1 MNENL
6 NKNKNF
12 LEKIKLFFKKNKFKI
27 VLLTSIVFITLV
39 SIAYFNTNI
48 KKKNILMS
56 EKYIRAGL
64 LLSKNQNEDAKN
76 IYEEIIMSNNEF
88 YSLLALNAILEKNL
102 ITEKKIILRYF
113 GILEEKNIGD
123 ENLDLIIFK
132 KALFLIKNSEKQK
145 GDILLK
151 KLIEKD
157 SKLKKIAQEVIIK

>member
-6 NKNKNF
+6 NINKNF

-27 VLLTSIVFITLV
+27 VILTSIVFITLV

-64 LLSKNQNEDAKN
+64 LLSKNQNEYAKN
-76 IYEEIIMSNNEF
+76 IYEEIIMSNNKF

-102 ITEKKIILRYF
+102 ITEKKMILRYF
-113 GILEEKNIGD
+113 EILEEKNIGD

>member
-1 MNENL
+1 
-6 NKNKNF
+6 
-12 LEKIKLFFKKNKFKI
+12 
-27 VLLTSIVFITLV
+27 
-39 SIAYFNTNI
+39 
-48 KKKNILMS
+48 MS

-76 IYEEIIMSNNEF
+76 IYEEIIMSNNKF
-88 YSLLALNAILEKNL
+88 YSLLALNVILEKNL
-102 ITEKKIILRYF
+102 ITEKKMILRYF
-113 GILEEKNIGD
+113 EILEEKNFGD

-145 GDILLK
+145 GGILLK

>member
-6 NKNKNF
+6 NINKNF

-27 VLLTSIVFITLV
+27 VILTSIVFITLV

-76 IYEEIIMSNNEF
+76 IYEEIIMSNNKF
-88 YSLLALNAILEKNL
+88 YSLLALNALLEKNL
-102 ITEKKIILRYF
+102 ITEKKMILRYF
-113 GILEEKNIGD
+113 EILEEKNIGD

>member
-39 SIAYFNTNI
+39 SIAYFNTNT

-76 IYEEIIMSNNEF
+76 IYEEIIMSNNKF
-88 YSLLALNAILEKNL
+88 YSLLALNVILEKNL
-102 ITEKKIILRYF
+102 ITEKKMILR
-113 GILEEKNIGD
+113 
-123 ENLDLIIFK
+123 
-132 KALFLIKNSEKQK
+132 
-145 GDILLK
+145 
-151 KLIEKD
+151 
-157 SKLKKIAQEVIIK
+157 KKISNNEFFLKIQKRHLNVVDIC

>member
-39 SIAYFNTNI
+39 SIAYFNTNT

-76 IYEEIIMSNNEF
+76 IYEEIIMSNNKF
-88 YSLLALNAILEKNL
+88 YSLLALNVILEKNL
-102 ITEKKIILRYF
+102 ITEKKMILRYF
-113 GILEEKNIGD
+113 EILEEKNFGD

-145 GDILLK
+145 GGILLK

>member
-6 NKNKNF
+6 NINKNF

-27 VLLTSIVFITLV
+27 VILTSIVFITLV

-76 IYEEIIMSNNEF
+76 IYEEIIMSNNKF

-102 ITEKKIILRYF
+102 ITEKKMILRYF
-113 GILEEKNIGD
+113 EILEEKNIGD

>member
-6 NKNKNF
+6 NINKNF

-27 VLLTSIVFITLV
+27 VLLTSIVFITFV

-76 IYEEIIMSNNEF
+76 IYEEIIMSNNKF

-102 ITEKKIILRYF
+102 ITEKKMILRYF
-113 GILEEKNIGD
+113 EILEEKNIGD

>member
-6 NKNKNF
+6 NINKNF
-12 LEKIKLFFKKNKFKI
+12 LEKNKLFFKKNKFKI
-27 VLLTSIVFITLV
+27 VLLTSIVFITFV

-76 IYEEIIMSNNEF
+76 IYEEIIMSNNKF
-88 YSLLALNAILEKNL
+88 YSLLALNALLEKNL
-102 ITEKKIILRYF
+102 ITEKKMILRYF
-113 GILEEKNIGD
+113 EILEEKNIGD
-123 ENLDLIIFK
+123 ENFDLIIFK

>member
-6 NKNKNF
+6 NINKNF

-27 VLLTSIVFITLV
+27 VILTSIVFITLV

-64 LLSKNQNEDAKN
+64 LLSKNKNEDAKN
-76 IYEEIIMSNNEF
+76 IYEEIIMSNNKF

-102 ITEKKIILRYF
+102 ITEKKMILRYF
-113 GILEEKNIGD
+113 EILEEKNIGD

>member
-6 NKNKNF
+6 NINKNF

-27 VLLTSIVFITLV
+27 VLLTSIVFITFV

-76 IYEEIIMSNNEF
+76 IYEEIIMSNNKF
-88 YSLLALNAILEKNL
+88 YSLLALNALLEKNL
-102 ITEKKIILRYF
+102 ITEKKMILRYF
-113 GILEEKNIGD
+113 EILEEKNIGD